1 MKIIFSPE
9 YSGNVYVKPSEGK
22 GVMMDTVVANTIG
35 LVNMLELRLGLH
47 YEDVPEQERVA
58 HYYDA
63 VCKYMAAH
71 PKNVMTA
78 SFKTAGLST
87 AKAMLSWR
95 EELRGAD
102 WNLDGEEISERLAVL
117 IGVEEYFR
125 KQDGCDMAGRL
136 HIVTDQVAFQ
146 ELDCKDMVIEMAVAK
161 DMLKPTTKALI
172 EVLESRGAKIEQI
185 SGVTDTD
192 NNLGKVRKLIASKEK
207 GKIRLDKDDDSLQ
220 IWKFADDRLACEY
233 LSYNKMEDV
242 DVWVNAD
249 NKQMDNWMM
258 LMDRALTGSVTADC
272 TPQLTQL
279 FVMGLGMFSNP
290 LNVNT
295 LIEWLNMP
303 VHPIDRFFRSALA
316 DTIVMEGGYRNE
328 ACQKKIG
335 QFIEGKFVYLDDEQ
349 KALPEEEQIKIRLK
363 DKKKR
368 EKLVAAFLPSLSST
382 EAIKTDN
389 VRQFVME
396 LSSWSRQR
404 AHLMSQETD
413 NEQWVEQLMAVS
425 GMCDAFH
432 ILLGTISADTIDYKT
447 IDSWMS
453 TIYEKGTYT
462 NAVAER
468 GCRIVVDSPAKI
480 ASVAEKTVWMGVDG
494 DASQSQECAFLYPSE
509 KKKLIETRD
518 MTPWSEEAQN
528 EYHEQMMLT
537 PLRMTSG
544 QLILVVRE
552 RMGGESTLKHPL
564 IVRLEQ
570 QVENIEDFISYPK
583 IGEEDRH
590 EVETV
595 ENGGVA
601 AELEFDHADKI
612 KWPDHLSPTSIGTLA
627 EHPFDYMMERLLG
640 ITNDGKAQMADVK
653 TTKGNVAHA
662 VIEELFAPR
671 NEARYA
677 KPEEIAVRIKSE
689 YESSYNKVLEAKG
702 AVLQLA
708 ENKLA
713 EKLLHEQLRSCL
725 DTLLEILKDNELKV
739 TGCEPYVECQI
750 NLGLPKAFDKEG
762 NPSTGS
768 GQVERDMV
776 GFIDM
781 TLEDKDGHPVV
792 FDFKWTSWAKGYQD
806 KLTENR
812 SVQLELY
819 RMMLGREKKDE
830 VKRVAYFLMPEG
842 RLYSQEKFEGRQCK
856 QLIPENK
863 DNIVEQLKQS
873 AKYRMDQI
881 KNGVVETNGAYA
893 ELQYVKDTEARRL
906 FPLKKAEDGTK
917 EGNFFSQYG
926 LFNN

>member
-9 YSGNVYVKPSEGK
+9 YSGNVYVKPSDGK
-22 GVMMDTVVANTIG
+22 EVMMDTVVTNTIG
-35 LVNMLELRLGLH
+35 LVNLLELRLGLH

-71 PKNVMTA
+71 PKNVMSA

-102 WNLDGEEISERLAVL
+102 WDFDGEEISERLAVL
-117 IGVEEYFR
+117 IGVEEFFR

-146 ELDCKDMVIEMAVAK
+146 KLDCKDMVIEMPVAK
-161 DMLKPTTKALI
+161 DLLKPTTKALI
-172 EVLESRGAKIEQI
+172 EVLESQGATVETVA
-185 SGVTDTD
+185 GVSDTD
-192 NNLGKVRKLIASKEK
+192 NNLGKVRKLIASKQK
-207 GKIRLDKDDDSLQ
+207 GKITLDKDDDSIQ

-233 LSYNKMEDV
+233 LSYNNMEDV
-242 DVWVNAD
+242 DVWINAD
-249 NKQMDNWMM
+249 NKQMDNWLM
-258 LMDRALTGSVTADC
+258 LMDKALTGSVTADC

-279 FVMGLGMFSNP
+279 FVMGLGMFANP

-303 VHPIDRFFRSALA
+303 VHPIDKFFRSALA
-316 DTIVMEGGYRNE
+316 DCIVTEGGYRNE
-328 ACQKKIG
+328 ACQKKID

-349 KALPEEEQIKIRLK
+349 KALPEEEQEKIRLK
-363 DKKKR
+363 DKNKR
-368 EKLVAAFLPSLSST
+368 QKQVAVFLPSLESSNTINT
-382 EAIKTDN
+382 EDVK
-389 VRQFVME
+389 QFVIE
-396 LSSWSRQR
+396 LSSWARQR
-404 AHLMSQETD
+404 AHLMSGEAD
-413 NEQWVEQLMAVS
+413 NEQWVEQLMTVS
-425 GMCDAFH
+425 ALCDAFH
-432 ILLGTISADTIDYKT
+432 ILLGTVNTDTIDYKT

-453 TIYEKGTYT
+453 TIYEKGAYT
-462 NAVAER
+462 NAIAER
-468 GCRIVVDSPAKI
+468 GCRTVVDSPAKI
-480 ASVAEKTVWMGVDG
+480 ASVANKTVWMGVDG
-494 DASQSQECAFLYPSE
+494 DASQGQECAFLYPSE
-509 KKKLIETRD
+509 KTKLVEQ
-518 MTPWSEEAQN
+518 MYMHPWAEESEN
-528 EYHEQMMLT
+528 NYHEQVMMT
-537 PLRMTSG
+537 PLRMTNG

-552 RMGGESTLKHPL
+552 RMDGEQTLKHPL

-570 QVENIEDFISYPK
+570 QVENIEDFVVRPS
-583 IGEEDRH
+583 IGVDDRH

-601 AELEFDHADKI
+601 AELHFEHADKI
-612 KWPDHLSPTSIGTLA
+612 QWPDHLSPTSIGTLA
-627 EHPFDYMMERLLG
+627 EHPFDYMMERLLV
-640 ITNDGKAQMADVK
+640 ITNDGKAKMADAK

-671 NEARYA
+671 EEKRYST
-677 KPEEIAVRIKSE
+677 PEEIETRIHNE
-689 YESSYNKVLEAKG
+689 YEAAYIKVLEAKG

-725 DTLLEILKDNELKV
+725 DTLLEILKENELKV
-739 TGCEPYVECQI
+739 TGCEPYVECQME
-750 NLGLPKAFDKEG
+750 LGLPQALDKEG
-762 NPSTGS
+762 N
-768 GQVERDMV
+768 VKERDMV

-792 FDFKWTSWAKGYQD
+792 FDFKWTTWAKGYQD
-806 KLTENR
+806 KLSENR

-830 VKRVAYFLMPEG
+830 VKRVAYFLMPEA
-842 RLYSQEKFEGRQCK
+842 RLYSQEEFKGRSCH
-856 QLIPENK
+856 QLTPANR

-873 AKYRMDQI
+873 AKYRMEQI
-881 KNGVVETNGAYA
+881 KSGVVETNGLFE
-893 ELQYVKDTEARRL
+893 ELQYVKDTEAKRL
-906 FPLKKAEDGTK
+906 FPLKKNEEDGTK